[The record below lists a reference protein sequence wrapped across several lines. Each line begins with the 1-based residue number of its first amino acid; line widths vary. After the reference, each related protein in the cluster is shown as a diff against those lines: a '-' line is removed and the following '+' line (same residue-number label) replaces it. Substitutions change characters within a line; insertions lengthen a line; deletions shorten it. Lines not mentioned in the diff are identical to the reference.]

1 MMGRKERQF
10 TPLAFLTLE
19 DLVPPDHFY
28 RHLDRMLD
36 LSFVRDLVAPCY
48 AAGGRPSIDPVVFF
62 RLQLV
67 MFCEGIRSERLLM
80 RTLADRLAARWYV
93 GYDLSE
99 PLPDHSSLTKIRQR
113 YGLAVFRRFFDAIV
127 ERCQEAGLVWG
138 KELYMDATKVVAD
151 ASVDSITP
159 RFAVAARAHVEDLFA
174 QDADAGGPPG
184 PCPDGDLLAPPVVIG
199 PCGTADVDA
208 AELAAANASR
218 HDWIAAAGRQD
229 RTRVDPRYQRT
240 ADLAVSTTDPDATH
254 LRQRDGV
261 RLGYQ
266 DHYLVD
272 GGKARIILEVLVAP
286 AEVPEDY
293 PAYDLLW
300 RACFRWHV
308 WPRQAT
314 GDKAYGTLALIRALE
329 EQGVRAYI
337 PLPDYD
343 SRTPLFGK
351 RDFAYDPAHDTYT
364 CPGGTTLAFDRLMKG
379 ERLRVYRADPATC
392 TRCPL
397 KERCTE
403 SSRGRT
409 VVRSYDEAY
418 IERVH
423 GYHETELYKKAL
435 RKRSVWVEPLF
446 AEAKDW
452 HGLRRFRLRRLWRVN
467 TEALLIAAGQN
478 LKRLLSWHGWGR
490 RPWPG
495 GALGL
500 ALGATRSSYPRVLVV
515 SWLILSPLTGLE
527 TPLAPEESRAPVR
540 AA

>member
-1 MMGRKERQF
+1 
-10 TPLAFLTLE
+10 
-19 DLVPPDHFY
+19 
-28 RHLDRMLD
+28 
-36 LSFVRDLVAPCY
+36 
-48 AAGGRPSIDPVVFF
+48 
-62 RLQLV
+62 
-67 MFCEGIRSERLLM
+67 
-80 RTLADRLAARWYV
+80 
-93 GYDLSE
+93 
-99 PLPDHSSLTKIRQR
+99 
-113 YGLAVFRRFFDAIV
+113 VFRRFFDAIV
-127 ERCQEAGLVWG
+127 ERCCAAGLVWG
-138 KELYMDATKVVAD
+138 KELYMDATGDDLGRVHKVVAD
-151 ASVDSITP
+151 ASVDSVVP
-159 RFAVAARAHVEDLFA
+159 RFAVAARAHVDDLFA
-174 QDADAGGPPG
+174 QDADAAGPAG
-184 PCPDGDLLAPPVVIG
+184 PCPEGATLAPPVVIR
-199 PCGTADVDA
+199 PSVAEVDA
-208 AELAAANASR
+208 DELAQANAAR

-240 ADLAVSTTDPDATH
+240 ADVAVSTTDPDATH

-300 RACFRWHV
+300 RACFRWRV
-308 WPRQAT
+308 WPEQAT

-351 RDFAYDPAHDTYT
+351 RDFAYDPAHDTYR

-379 ERLRVYRADPATC
+379 ERLRVYRADADTC
-392 TRCPL
+392 NLCPL

-418 IERVH
+418 IERVR
-423 GYHETELYKKAL
+423 GYQETEFYKKAL

-452 HGLRRFRLRRLWRVN
+452 HGLRRFRLRRLGRMN

-478 LKRLLSWHGWGR
+478 LKRLLSWRGWGR
-490 RPWPG
+490 RLWPG
-495 GALGL
+495 GGLGL
-500 ALGATRSSYPRVLVV
+500 ALGATSPSYPPASPSRCLSQGLVSGQDYPHADWRPATHHV
-515 SWLILSPLTGLE
+515 PYGRDALPVTPSRSPVT
-527 TPLAPEESRAPVR
+527 
-540 AA
+540 

>member
-1 MMGRKERQF
+1 
-10 TPLAFLTLE
+10 
-19 DLVPPDHFY
+19 
-28 RHLDRMLD
+28 
-36 LSFVRDLVAPCY
+36 
-48 AAGGRPSIDPVVFF
+48 
-62 RLQLV
+62 
-67 MFCEGIRSERLLM
+67 
-80 RTLADRLAARWYV
+80 
-93 GYDLSE
+93 
-99 PLPDHSSLTKIRQR
+99 
-113 YGLAVFRRFFDAIV
+113 
-127 ERCQEAGLVWG
+127 
-138 KELYMDATKVVAD
+138 
-151 ASVDSITP
+151 
-159 RFAVAARAHVEDLFA
+159 
-174 QDADAGGPPG
+174 
-184 PCPDGDLLAPPVVIG
+184 VVIG

-208 AELAAANASR
+208 AQLTAANASR

-286 AEVPEDY
+286 AEVPADY

-343 SRTPLFGK
+343 SRTPLCGK

-364 CPGGTTLAFDRLMKG
+364 CPGGTTLAFDRLMKA

-435 RKRSVWVEPLF
+435 RKRSVWVEPLC

-478 LKRLLSWHGWGR
+478 LKRLLSWQGWGR

-495 GALGL
+495 GAVGL
-500 ALGATRSSYPRVLVV
+500 ALGAASSSYPRVLFV
-515 SWLILSPLTGLE
+515 SWLILSSLTGLE
-527 TPLAPEESRAPVR
+527 TPLVPVASRARVR